1 MISEQDLTAVFGEII
16 VPVVKGLEISGAL
29 RYDKYGKAGD
39 FSKTSPKFGVRYQ
52 PVRNLLLRAT
62 YSEAFRAPS
71 IYDTT
76 SATQSSFEF
85 GLVDP
90 TRCITGTEP
99 DCNLDVVPNE
109 ARSTKLRHAMSNAFG
124 FGGTNASLIVSAFEG

>member
-1 MISEQDLTAVFGEII
+1 MCIRDRYWNSKAEDIPDPRIAALEALGISASAAFGEQDMTAVFGEII

-29 RYDKYGKAGD
+29 RYDKYGKSGD
-39 FSKTSPKFGVRYQ
+39 FSKTSPKIGVRYQ

-71 IYDTT
+71 IFDTT

-90 TRCITGTEP
+90 TRCITGDEP
-99 DCNLDVVPNE
+99 DCNLDV
-109 ARSTKLRHAMSNAFG
+109 R
-124 FGGTNASLIVSAFEG
+124 